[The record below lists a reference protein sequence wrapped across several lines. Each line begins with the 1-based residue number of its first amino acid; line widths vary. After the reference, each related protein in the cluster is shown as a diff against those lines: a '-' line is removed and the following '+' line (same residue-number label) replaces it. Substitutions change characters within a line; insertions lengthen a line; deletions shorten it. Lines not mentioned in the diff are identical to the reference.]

1 MSHLVKDTFKEALD
15 SNLDLTEMTNQNFE
29 VRFLEARDKA
39 QFLTLEM
46 NAIFANLRK
55 SEMAL
60 NLEFKVEILNAN
72 QQINQVFFYILEKF
86 KMADFYLVNFLL
98 MIIIAICKN
107 LKSCNHHL
115 VSKNFNLKKTAYS
128 ISLKNFPHK

>member
-1 MSHLVKDTFKEALD
+1 MKDTFNEALD

-29 VRFLEARDKA
+29 VCFLEARDKA

-72 QQINQVFFYILEKF
+72 QQINQVHTFFFYIGKIYNGRFSSSFFCLDEKISHLEEF
-86 KMADFYLVNFLL
+86 D
-98 MIIIAICKN
+98 I
-107 LKSCNHHL
+107 LKSP
-115 VSKNFNLKKTAYS
+115 F
-128 ISLKNFPHK
+128 IPHNRNDLLFCHT

>member
-1 MSHLVKDTFKEALD
+1 VKETFNEALE

-29 VRFLEARDKA
+29 VCFLEARDKA

-72 QQINQVFFYILEKF
+72 QQINQVHTFFYFGKIYNGRFSSSYFCLDEKNSHLEEF
-86 KMADFYLVNFLL
+86 D
-98 MIIIAICKN
+98 I
-107 LKSCNHHL
+107 LKSP
-115 VSKNFNLKKTAYS
+115 F
-128 ISLKNFPHK
+128 IPHNRNDLLFCHI

>member
-1 MSHLVKDTFKEALD
+1 MIFNIPIFFCILGRVVQLLSHLVKDTFNEALD

-72 QQINQVFFYILEKF
+72 QQINQVHI
-86 KMADFYLVNFLL
+86 FLL
-98 MIIIAICKN
+98 FWQN
-107 LKSCNHHL
+107 L
-115 VSKNFNLKKTAYS
+115 
-128 ISLKNFPHK
+128 

>member
-1 MSHLVKDTFKEALD
+1 MKDTLNEALD

-29 VRFLEARDKA
+29 VCFLEARDKA

-72 QQINQVFFYILEKF
+72 QQINQVHTFFFYFGKIYNGRFSSSFFCLDEKISHLEEF
-86 KMADFYLVNFLL
+86 D
-98 MIIIAICKN
+98 I
-107 LKSCNHHL
+107 LKSQ
-115 VSKNFNLKKTAYS
+115 F
-128 ISLKNFPHK
+128 IPHNRNYLLFCHI

>member
-1 MSHLVKDTFKEALD
+1 MDTPSMIDSLGAQNSYYPGTPYIYIFGKFNSFFILGRVVQLLSHLVKDTFNEALD

-72 QQINQVFFYILEKF
+72 QQINQVQI
-86 KMADFYLVNFLL
+86 FLL
-98 MIIIAICKN
+98 
-107 LKSCNHHL
+107 
-115 VSKNFNLKKTAYS
+115 
-128 ISLKNFPHK
+128 

>member
-1 MSHLVKDTFKEALD
+1 MKDTFNEAPD

-72 QQINQVFFYILEKF
+72 QQINQVHTFFYFGKIYNGRFSSL
-86 KMADFYLVNFLL
+86 
-98 MIIIAICKN
+98 AIFVWMKKIHIWKN
-107 LKSCNHHL
+107 LTS
-115 VSKNFNLKKTAYS
+115 
-128 ISLKNFPHK
+128 

>member
-1 MSHLVKDTFKEALD
+1 MKDTFNEALD

-29 VRFLEARDKA
+29 VCFLEARDKA

-72 QQINQVFFYILEKF
+72 QQINQVHI
-86 KMADFYLVNFLL
+86 FLL
-98 MIIIAICKN
+98 LWQNNKWQIFI
-107 LKSCNHHL
+107 LL
-115 VSKNFNLKKTAYS
+115 L
-128 ISLKNFPHK
+128 L

>member
-1 MSHLVKDTFKEALD
+1 MILWEHNIFTIQGLPVIIFFGKFNSFFFILGRVVQLLSHLVKDTFNEALD

-72 QQINQVFFYILEKF
+72 QQINQVQI
-86 KMADFYLVNFLL
+86 FLL
-98 MIIIAICKN
+98 
-107 LKSCNHHL
+107 
-115 VSKNFNLKKTAYS
+115 
-128 ISLKNFPHK
+128 